1 MQGIAPLQTDSTS
14 GSSIINQTYQKYGAS
29 LRRISLMIHDY
40 KEVAFQEHQSAKL
53 LADFA
58 EQEGF
63 QVDRAIAGDDTAF
76 VATFTQGNG
85 TVVSFNAVMS
95 STIATTE
102 GFRNTMR
109 SPV

>member
-1 MQGIAPLQTDSTS
+1 MQGFLPVDRESYRR
-14 GSSIINQTYQKYGAS
+14 SSIIDDTYHKYGAS

-40 KEVAFQEHQSAKL
+40 KEVAFQEHQSARL
-53 LADFA
+53 LEGFA

-85 TVVSFNAVMS
+85 PVVSFNAVI
-95 STIATTE
+95 STKGNTKI
-102 GFRNTMR
+102 RNTMR
-109 SPV
+109 SPI